1 MNSINDLILELTTT
15 CKTPDGISIY
25 KAESYSTP
33 KSLPE
38 LFSEVDGICD
48 ELSDDKLYNLIL
60 LLSSI
65 GESGFKNSE
74 Q

>member
-1 MNSINDLILELTTT
+1 MIEINDIIIEITKTS
-15 CKTPDGISIY
+15 KTPNGISIY
-25 KAESYSTP
+25 KNESCSTP

-38 LFSEVDGICD
+38 LFSEVDEICD

-65 GESGFKNSE
+65 GENGFEDSE

>member
-1 MNSINDLILELTTT
+1 MNNINDLILELTTT

-25 KAESYSTP
+25 KAESCSTL

-38 LFSEVDGICD
+38 LFSEVDEICD

-65 GESGFKNSE
+65 GESGFENSK
-74 Q
+74 